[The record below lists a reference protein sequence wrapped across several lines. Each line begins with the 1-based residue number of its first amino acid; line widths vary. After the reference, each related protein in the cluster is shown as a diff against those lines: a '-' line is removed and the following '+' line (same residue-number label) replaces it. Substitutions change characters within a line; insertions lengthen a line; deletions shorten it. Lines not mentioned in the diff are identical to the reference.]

1 MALPVSQSRAI
12 LARWIRV
19 LHANYLRYGVEHA
32 LTWKER
38 AGFDARRLV
47 EACVEEQTE
56 LFRQMAG
63 RILDLEGVL
72 PSLGYPEDVAY
83 LNYVHLPVLVQRS
96 IQRMQATL
104 PPFHQDIA
112 LLERNAEF
120 ALVDLGEAYVAL
132 VTSQCERL
140 APLCAES
147 GQVSPR

>member
-12 LARWIRV
+12 LARWMRV

-32 LTWKER
+32 LAWKER

-47 EACVEEQTE
+47 EDCVSEQTE
-56 LFRQMAG
+56 LFTRMAE
-63 RILDLEGVL
+63 RMLDMDGVL

-104 PPFHQDIA
+104 PPFEHDIA
-112 LLERNAEF
+112 LLEQHAEF
-120 ALVDLGEAYVAL
+120 ALVDLGEAYVEL
-132 VTSQCERL
+132 VNSQCARL
-140 APLCAES
+140 APLCAEAE
-147 GQVSPR
+147 QVSPR